1 MKKQTGMW
9 IDGSKAVIIT
19 LVDGKEQIERVEA
32 EIENRVHHFAEGNPG
47 VRMGDRHLVPEKRFH
62 ERERH
67 QLEQYL
73 EAVLKKVNSADELY
87 VFGPAETRVAL
98 QRKLDTD
105 KSYKALASRLRA
117 VEPADNMT
125 KNQIVARVKEFYRSH

>member
-9 IDGSKAVIIT
+9 IDGSKAVIIS
-19 LVDGKEQIERVEA
+19 LVDGKEQVDRVEA
-32 EIENRVHHFAEGNPG
+32 EIENRVHHFADGDPG
-47 VRMGDRHLVPEKRFH
+47 VYMGGRHLIPEKRIH

-73 EAVLKKVNSADELY
+73 DAVLEKVKSADELY

-98 QRKLDTD
+98 QHKLHTD
-105 KSYKALASRLRA
+105 KSYKDLAARLRA

-125 KNQIVARVKEFYRSH
+125 RNQIVARVKEFFRK